1 MKAGMFLVLTLG
13 MTAGLICCA
22 SKKEPSAAAKQAKAE
37 SGEVL
42 LSATEQKD
50 AGLEVHPV
58 DVRSVPET
66 LHVTGRLA
74 LNENHTWRVGAVTD
88 GRIVD
93 VSGNPGDI
101 VNSGQ
106 VLARMHSHE
115 IHEARAMYRK
125 ALADLSSAKQN
136 EAYATKARDREKRLY
151 EMKAASLAQVENA
164 ENLLKA
170 AQTATVNAEAEAER
184 TRKHLVDFLDVPA
197 EEPNAPAGG
206 PDGDLI
212 PIKSPAYGV
221 VLSRAVT
228 PGTVVQPSTEAF
240 VLSDLGTLW
249 MIAAV
254 NEEYLPKLRVGM
266 PVQVF
271 VRAYGDQPF
280 PATIQHI
287 GEVLDPTT
295 RTVMVRIELPNAN
308 NKLKPEMYAIGD
320 IDLGGSK
327 PGIFIPESAPQEV
340 NGQKSVFVR
349 VGADQF
355 RVRPIESGRTIEGSL
370 LVTRGLNPGD
380 EVVTRGSFVLK
391 SQLLKSSLSEGE

>member
-1 MKAGMFLVLTLG
+1 MKAAMVLILG
-13 MTAGLICCA
+13 LAMTSGLTSC
-22 SKKEPSAAAKQAKAE
+22 SKNQDAATPAKPAKAD

-42 LSATEQKD
+42 LPAAEQQD
-50 AGLEVHPV
+50 AGVEVRPV
-58 DVRSVPET
+58 EVRSIPET

-88 GRIVD
+88 GRIME
-93 VSGNPGDI
+93 VSANPGDI
-101 VNSGQ
+101 VASGE

-136 EAYATKARDREKRLY
+136 EAYATKVRDREKRLY
-151 EMKAASLAQVENA
+151 EMKAASMAQVENA
-164 ENLLKA
+164 ETMLKA
-170 AQTATVNAEAEAER
+170 AQTASMNAEAEVER
-184 TRKHLVDFLDVPA
+184 TRKHLVDFLEVSP
-197 EEPNAPAGG
+197 EGNASSSA
-206 PDGDLI
+206 DADLI

-221 VLSRAVT
+221 VLSRTVT
-228 PGTVVQPSTEAF
+228 PGTVVQSSTEAF
-240 VLSDLGTLW
+240 VLSDLSTLW

-271 VRAYGDQPF
+271 VRAYGDQGF
-280 PATIQHI
+280 PASVEHI

-295 RTVMVRIELPNAN
+295 RTVMVRIEIPNAAK
-308 NKLKPEMYAIGD
+308 KLKPEMYAIGD
-320 IDLGGSK
+320 VDLGGSK
-327 PGIFIPESAPQEV
+327 PGVFIPESAPQEV

-349 VGADQF
+349 VSPDRF
-355 RVRPIESGRTIEGSL
+355 RVRPIESGRTIEGAL
-370 LVTRGLNPGD
+370 QVTRGLNAGD